1 MKKEKILSMMLV
13 VLTLGFFACQ
23 KENTTVNTGPS
34 SLGVK
39 IQAVNKSYSLPVTS
53 DGTKSAMATTSTI
66 DWDTAQIVVSTI
78 KFEARLK
85 SLITHRDSIEI
96 SYKWNGPQVTDLMD
110 STITFGNFVLQPG
123 LYDQM
128 VISVSG
134 SRKDAGDNPV
144 FYMHG
149 TYTNDS
155 QTSIPV
161 KVKVNEDV
169 MFKTEQDSIEVTG
182 ESVDFTSYVQLYLD
196 QLLTGISP
204 SAFDNASLTDGIIVI
219 SEERNREI
227 YRTILHN
234 LMIRDHHCYH
244 RFKHHYEGFHD

>member
-1 MKKEKILSMMLV
+1 MKRAKILSLV
-13 VLTLGFFACQ
+13 LIVLTLGLFSCQ
-23 KENTTVNTGPS
+23 KDNTVNTGPS

-53 DGTKSAMATTSTI
+53 DGTKSALATTSTI
-66 DWDTAQIVVSTI
+66 DWDSAQMVVSTI

-85 SLITHRDSIEI
+85 SLVTHQDSIEI

-110 STITFGNFVLQPG
+110 TTITFGDFVLQPG
-123 LYDQM
+123 FYDEM
-128 VISVSG
+128 VIYVSG

-155 QTSIPV
+155 QASVPV
-161 KVKVNEDV
+161 MVKVNEDV
-169 MFKTEQDSIEVTG
+169 LFKTTQDSIEVTG

-196 QLLTGISP
+196 QLLAGISP
-204 SAFDNASLTDGIIVI
+204 SAFDNAKLSDGIIVI
-219 SEERNREI
+219 SEESNRDI
-227 YRTILHN
+227 YRTILRN
-234 LMIRDHHCYH
+234 LMMRHHHCYYKYKYH
-244 RFKHHYEGFHD
+244 YWGDHH